1 MSDFGNLFGH
11 LRPPHCYPTTQPY
24 WKTSVWWCHSTAE
37 PGFSM
42 SCGYGPK
49 ALLRFTGASWFLL
62 LCFPASHLCTLLLC
76 SMTAVTD
83 ILPNF
88 LSVLDFAYSVSCPW
102 NVVSPSPLIL
112 LCGYFFFFLVGVQE
126 AHRNLFPSSS
136 YAFHSSFISCGFGS
150 QFSCWQLLTFKP
162 YLLSIYCRGRQWV
175 CLFIY
180 VAVTTVSFLGG
191 LMPTSNDPG
200 APCSQLFWPLLSSFL
215 SFMLFVFLSRNALCK
230 VHPARGL
237 ADSCLWALFFH
248 AGPTPYHVLEADL
261 MGSSAVSLGVSLF
274 SLLFR
279 GLFACPLELRTA
291 ELLST

>member
-1 MSDFGNLFGH
+1 MTSAISSGTCAHHTATRPLSLIEKLQSDGVTPPLNLASPCPVGMD
-11 LRPPHCYPTTQPY
+11 LRLCWDSPGLRGSCCLASQPHI
-24 WKTSVWWCHSTAE
+24 SA
-37 PGFSM
+37 
-42 SCGYGPK
+42 
-49 ALLRFTGASWFLL
+49 
-62 LCFPASHLCTLLLC
+62 LC
-76 SMTAVTD
+76 SCVQWQLSLTFYQTFSQCLTLP
-83 ILPNF
+83 ILFP
-88 LSVLDFAYSVSCPW
+88 VLGMLYHPH
-102 NVVSPSPLIL
+102 L
-112 LCGYFFFFLVGVQE
+112 LYCCVDTFFFFLVGVQE

-162 YLLSIYCRGRQWV
+162 YLLSIDCTGRQWV

-180 VAVTTVSFLGG
+180 TAVTTVSFLGG

-237 ADSCLWALFFH
+237 ADSCLWAPFFR
-248 AGPTPYHVLEADL
+248 AGPTRYHVLEADL